1 MNNSVLFHV
10 SEQELMPTNSAYCH
24 VSEIDTHKDDSIQEI
39 VYQDLCDYFIAED
52 VPAILNKAYNKL
64 ISGGS
69 LHIQGSDLRQVGIA
83 IAFNMISEDVIKSVL
98 YPNKKSIHN
107 MSEIL
112 AILKDTGFKISVKK
126 YINVFEY
133 YIKAYK

>member
-1 MNNSVLFHV
+1 MNNSILFHV
-10 SEQELMPTNSAYCH
+10 SEQELMPTNSTYCH
-24 VSEIDTHKDDSIQEI
+24 VSDIDTHKDESIDEI
-39 VYQDLCDYFIAED
+39 VYQDLCDHFIAED
-52 VPAILNKAYNKL
+52 VPAILKKAYEKL
-64 ISGGS
+64 APNGS
-69 LHIQGSDLRQVGIA
+69 LHIQGSDLRQIGIA
-83 IAFNMISEDVIKSVL
+83 IAFNMISEDIIKSVL

-112 AILKDTGFKISVKK
+112 AILKDIGFRISVKK